1 MPTSHQDSLD
11 RASLNPRDHYPL
23 RLKTDMLTWKSS
35 GPGSKN
41 DSPVPLLPGQVLSS
55 IIIWSCGNFSPP
67 PKSGRAPLAG
77 CIQPWQYFMS
87 HFHLLPPTALHSSSA
102 SLDSPNAGKLWPCP
116 CPHTELCLKA
126 FNAGIPRQSIS
137 LEAVWYQSLWIR
149 VSENLNICCHLDQSL
164 ISGESRSCP
173 CLELL
178 LSRKWLLSF
187 LFRNKNVFVTLFVSD
202 TCQFPYEMLL
212 QGLL

>member
-1 MPTSHQDSLD
+1 
-11 RASLNPRDHYPL
+11 
-23 RLKTDMLTWKSS
+23 
-35 GPGSKN
+35 
-41 DSPVPLLPGQVLSS
+41 
-55 IIIWSCGNFSPP
+55 
-67 PKSGRAPLAG
+67 
-77 CIQPWQYFMS
+77 MS

-126 FNAGIPRQSIS
+126 FNAGIPWQSIS
-137 LEAVWYQSLWIR
+137 LETVWYQSLWIR
-149 VSENLNICCHLDQSL
+149 VSENLNICCNLDQSL

-178 LSRKWLLSF
+178 LSRKWLLSLF
-187 LFRNKNVFVTLFVSD
+187 FRNKNVFVTSFVSD